1 MVIVLLGPPGSG
13 KGTQG
18 LLLAKARNIPEISTG
33 DILRSAIKANSP
45 LGKKAN
51 EFVTSGRLVPDDI
64 MVGLIKERIQQD
76 DCKNG
81 FILDGFPRTITQA
94 EGLEKLLENANI
106 KVDFVLNLTI
116 ELSSLIKRLVNRRI
130 CSGCGKIFNLLTMPP
145 EKEGICDSCGASLY
159 QREDDKEAT
168 IRERFNVYKKQT
180 EPLIQFYSNRGI
192 LKEVSASG
200 DKDEIFKRLEKV
212 LE

>member
-1 MVIVLLGPPGSG
+1 MVIILLGPPGSG

-18 LLLAKARNIPEISTG
+18 LLLSKAKSIPEISTG
-33 DILRSAIKANSP
+33 DILRGAIKAKSP
-45 LGKKAN
+45 LGEKAN

-64 MVGLIKERIQQD
+64 MVSLVEERIHQD
-76 DCKNG
+76 NCKDG
-81 FILDGFPRTITQA
+81 FILDGFPRTIAQA
-94 EGLEKLLENANI
+94 EGLEKILNNANI

-130 CSGCGKIFNLLTMPP
+130 CSGCGKIYNLLTMPP
-145 EKEGICDSCGASLY
+145 EKEGICDSCEASLY
-159 QREDDKEAT
+159 QRKDDKEET

-180 EPLIQFYSNRGI
+180 EPLIQFYSNLGI

-200 DKDEIFKRLEKV
+200 DKDEIFKRL
-212 LE
+212 LEAI